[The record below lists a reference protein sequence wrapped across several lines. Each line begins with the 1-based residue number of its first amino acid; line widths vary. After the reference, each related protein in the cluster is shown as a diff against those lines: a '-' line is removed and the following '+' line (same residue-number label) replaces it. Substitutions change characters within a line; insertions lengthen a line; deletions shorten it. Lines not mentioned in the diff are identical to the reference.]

1 MPASLPNENTIFRVC
16 SYLRNWFDRNQ
27 PHYSGT
33 VTITNGELSETYGLK
48 AGQYFRIA
56 DSSTNDGVYKYP
68 VTTLNDE
75 TYNGSIIGMSI
86 PLPVLDVMKKIEAWE
101 SEYRSLSTR
110 DGRATM
116 SPYNSESFGGY
127 SYSKSSG
134 GAGDSTKDKSGTWQ
148 GAFGA
153 ELQPWRKM

>member
-1 MPASLPNENTIFRVC
+1 MPVSLPNESTIFRVC

-27 PHYSGT
+27 PNYSGT
-33 VTITNGELSETYGLK
+33 VTITNGALSETYGLK
-48 AGQYFRIA
+48 AGQYFRIVG
-56 DSSTNDGVYKYP
+56 SSLNDGVYQYP
-68 VTTLNDE
+68 VTALHDE
-75 TYNGSIIGMSI
+75 EFSGSIIGMAI
-86 PLPVLDVMKKIEAWE
+86 PSAVIAIMDKIEAWE
-101 SEYRSLSTR
+101 SKYRNLDTR
-110 DGRATM
+110 DGRAAM

-127 SYSKSSG
+127 SYSKSAG

>member
-1 MPASLPNENTIFRVC
+1 MPNESTIFRVC

-27 PHYSGT
+27 QHFTGII
-33 VTITNGELSETYGLK
+33 TIQNGALAETYGLNV
-48 AGQYFRIA
+48 GQYFRIVGSHA
-56 DSSTNDGVYKYP
+56 NNDGVYKYP
-68 VTTLNDE
+68 VTILNDE
-75 TYNGSIIGMSI
+75 VFDGAIVCMSI
-86 PLPVLDVMKKIEAWE
+86 PLPVLGVMDKIEAWE
-101 SEYRSLSTR
+101 TKYA
-110 DGRATM
+110 DVNGVNM
-116 SPYNSESFGGY
+116 SPFNSESFGGY

>member
-1 MPASLPNENTIFRVC
+1 MPNESTIFRVC

-27 PHYSGT
+27 PNYSGT
-33 VTITNGELSETYGLK
+33 VTITNGALSETYGLK
-48 AGQYFRIA
+48 SGQYFRIVG
-56 DSSTNDGVYKYP
+56 SSLNDGVYQYP
-68 VTTLNDE
+68 VTTLHDE
-75 TYNGSIIGMSI
+75 EFNGSIIGMAI
-86 PLPVLDVMKKIEAWE
+86 PSAVIAIMDKIEAWE

-134 GAGDSTKDKSGTWQ
+134 GAGDSIKDKSGTWQ

>member
-1 MPASLPNENTIFRVC
+1 MPNESTIFRVC
-16 SYLRNWFDRNQ
+16 SYLRNWFDQNQ

-33 VTITNGELSETYGLK
+33 VTITNGALSETYGLK
-48 AGQYFRIA
+48 AGQYFRIVG
-56 DSSTNDGVYKYP
+56 SSLNDGVYQYS
-68 VTTLNDE
+68 VTALHDE
-75 TYNGSIIGMSI
+75 EFSGLIAPMAI
-86 PLPVLDVMKKIEAWE
+86 PASVLEIMGKIEAWVTK
-101 SEYRSLSTR
+101 YA
-110 DGRATM
+110 DVNCVNM
-116 SPYNSESFGGY
+116 SPFNSESFGGY

>member
-1 MPASLPNENTIFRVC
+1 MPVSLPNENTIFRVC

-33 VTITNGELSETYGLK
+33 VTITNGALSETYGLR
-48 AGQYFRIA
+48 AGQYFRIVGSHA
-56 DSSTNDGVYKYP
+56 NNDGVYKYP
-68 VTTLNDE
+68 VTVLNDE
-75 TYNGSIIGMSI
+75 VFDGAIVGMSI
-86 PLPVLDVMKKIEAWE
+86 PLPVLGIMDKIEAWE
-101 SEYRSLSTR
+101 TKYA
-110 DGRATM
+110 DVNGVNM
-116 SPYNSESFGGY
+116 SPFNSESFGGY

>member
-1 MPASLPNENTIFRVC
+1 MPNESTIFRVC

-27 PHYSGT
+27 QHFTGIIT
-33 VTITNGELSETYGLK
+33 VQNGALAETYGLNV
-48 AGQYFRIA
+48 GQYFRIVGSHA
-56 DSSTNDGVYKYP
+56 NNDGVYKYP
-68 VTTLNDE
+68 VTVLNDE
-75 TYNGSIIGMSI
+75 VFDGVIVGMSI
-86 PLPVLDVMKKIEAWE
+86 PLPVLGIMDKIEAWE
-101 SEYRSLSTR
+101 SKYRSLDTR
-110 DGRATM
+110 DGKATM

>member
-1 MPASLPNENTIFRVC
+1 MPNESTIFRVC

-27 PHYSGT
+27 QHFTGIIT
-33 VTITNGELSETYGLK
+33 VQNGALAETYGLNV
-48 AGQYFRIA
+48 GQYFRIVG
-56 DSSTNDGVYKYP
+56 SSLNDGVYQYP
-68 VTTLNDE
+68 VTTLHDE
-75 TYNGSIIGMSI
+75 EFNASIIGMAI
-86 PLPVLDVMKKIEAWE
+86 PSAVIAIMDKIEAWE

>member
-1 MPASLPNENTIFRVC
+1 MPVSLPNENTIFRVC

-33 VTITNGELSETYGLK
+33 VTITNGALSETYGLK
-48 AGQYFRIA
+48 AGQYFRIVG
-56 DSSTNDGVYKYP
+56 SSINDGVYKYP

-75 TYNGSIIGMSI
+75 TFNGSIIGMSI
-86 PLPVLDVMKKIEAWE
+86 PLPVLEIMKKIEAWE
-101 SEYRSLSTR
+101 TKYA
-110 DGRATM
+110 DVNGVNM
-116 SPYNSESFGGY
+116 SPFNSESFGGY

-153 ELQPWRKM
+153 ELQPWRKI

>member
-1 MPASLPNENTIFRVC
+1 MPASLPNENIIFRVC

-33 VTITNGELSETYGLK
+33 VTITNGALSETYGLK
-48 AGQYFRIA
+48 AGQYFRIVG
-56 DSSTNDGVYKYP
+56 SSLNDGIYQYP
-68 VTTLNDE
+68 VTALHDE
-75 TYNGSIIGMSI
+75 EFNGSIIGMAI
-86 PLPVLDVMKKIEAWE
+86 PPAVIAIMDKIEAWE
-101 SEYRSLSTR
+101 TKYA
-110 DGRATM
+110 DVNGVNM
-116 SPYNSESFGGY
+116 SPFNSESFGGY

-153 ELQPWRKM
+153 ELQPWRKI

>member
-1 MPASLPNENTIFRVC
+1 MPNESTIFRVC

-33 VTITNGELSETYGLK
+33 VTITNGALSETYGLK
-48 AGQYFRIA
+48 AGQYFRIVGSSLN
-56 DSSTNDGVYKYP
+56 DSVYRYP
-68 VTTLNDE
+68 VTTLHDE
-75 TYNGSIIGMSI
+75 EFNGSIIGMAI
-86 PLPVLDVMKKIEAWE
+86 PSAVIAIMNKIEAWE
-101 SEYRSLSTR
+101 SKYRNLDTR
-110 DGRATM
+110 DGAATM

>member
-1 MPASLPNENTIFRVC
+1 MPVSLPNENTIFRVC

-33 VTITNGELSETYGLK
+33 VTIANGALSETYGLK
-48 AGQYFRIA
+48 AGQYFRIVG
-56 DSSTNDGVYKYP
+56 SSINDGVYKYP

-75 TYNGSIIGMSI
+75 TFNGSIIGMSI
-86 PLPVLDVMKKIEAWE
+86 PLPVIETMKKIEAWE
-101 SEYRSLSTR
+101 TKYA
-110 DGRATM
+110 DVNGVNM
-116 SPYNSESFGGY
+116 SPFNSESFGGY

-153 ELQPWRKM
+153 ELQPWRKI